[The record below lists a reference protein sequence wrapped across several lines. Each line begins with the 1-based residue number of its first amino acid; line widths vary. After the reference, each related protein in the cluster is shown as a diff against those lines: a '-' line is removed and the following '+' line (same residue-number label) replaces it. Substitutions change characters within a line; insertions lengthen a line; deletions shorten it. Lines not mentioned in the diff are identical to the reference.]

1 MIKLRNAPLSILIAA
16 ALIAVGAVFNFA
28 IGLLLALAP
37 ELLAGIAEPTT
48 SSGEPTQLLIVAGIA
63 CIAFG
68 FVFVWILKELFNKSQ
83 IALVMIYALS
93 LINML
98 FGLFRIPLGLLTI
111 SLNLLV
117 IYLVRS
123 RTAKAWFGSK

>member
-48 SSGEPTQLLIVAGIA
+48 SSGEPTQLLIVAGMTHA
-63 CIAFG
+63 SH
-68 FVFVWILKELFNKSQ
+68 LDLF
-83 IALVMIYALS
+83 
-93 LINML
+93 L
-98 FGLFRIPLGLLTI
+98 FG
-111 SLNLLV
+111 
-117 IYLVRS
+117 Y
-123 RTAKAWFGSK
+123 